1 MGIEIVSASTT
12 DAVTVTRVLPH
23 SQASRAGLLPGDVLC
38 YAGGGANH
46 SHGQAI
52 PCHKFFELIRSNQ
65 THLHFYIRRAGGISA
80 VEAVPTTKATVEV
93 NVRPLKVLS
102 PAKGSHSP
110 KRLDGDAAGSRTKT
124 LAVHVPALP
133 SPSHEE
139 IRVAAAKAAE
149 QRASGN
155 ALFTSLYA
163 QRPTAT
169 RAADAQGVHK
179 RTPPRRK
186 YSVSRSSP
194 CPPLNRHG
202 STSALS
208 PQTARAVASAKKA
221 ERDTAIQLGFDP
233 YEATTAHTAVGG
245 RGIIVTTSPCPKRQP
260 VRVSLDGETTLDAS
274 RMESPLA

>member
-23 SQASRAGLLPGDVLC
+23 SQASRVGLLPGDVLC
-38 YAGGGANH
+38 YADGGANH
-46 SHGQAI
+46 SQHGQAI
-52 PCHKFFELIRSNQ
+52 PCKEFFELIRSNQ

-80 VEAVPTTKATVEV
+80 EEAVPTTKATVEV

-133 SPSHEE
+133 SPRNEE
-139 IRVAAAKAAE
+139 IRVAAAIAAE
-149 QRASGN
+149 QRASAN
-155 ALFTSLYA
+155 AFTSLYA

-186 YSVSRSSP
+186 YSVSCSSP

-202 STSALS
+202 STTALS
-208 PQTARAVASAKKA
+208 PQTARAVASAKMA

-274 RMESPLA
+274 RMESSLA